1 MVKAASSGGHERYLS
16 AAVDAIASC
25 FGARAVRDAPLGARS
40 TYRVGGRA
48 EILVETDSPEDLHK
62 LQHALVAAC
71 GPVPLLVLGQGSNL
85 LVADSGFPG
94 VVVTLGRGFDWV
106 RVRAQTLSAG
116 GATKLPVVARRS
128 VAAGLS
134 GLEWAVGVPGSVGG
148 ALRMN
153 AGGHGS
159 DTAAVLRRYRTLD
172 LADGVESEHDAKHL
186 DFGYRHSALAPSE
199 VVLWAEFSLELGE
212 EGSARRALAEVVSW
226 RRAHQPGGS
235 NAGSVFMNPP
245 GDSAG
250 RLVEAAGL
258 KGLRMGSAQVSEKH
272 ANFIQADEGGSADD
286 VRRLLELVRT
296 EVALRTGVSLSTEVC
311 LVGFDDV
318 PPAWVHARA
327 QEDRGS
333 ARTDGGS
340 PTGSGATSPKGRG
353 SGDDLAR

>member
-1 MVKAASSGGHERYLS
+1 MVRTASRERPEGYLRAAIDAAASS
-16 AAVDAIASC
+16 

-48 EILVETDSPEDLHK
+48 AVLVEADSPEDLHK
-62 LQHALVAAC
+62 LRHALVAAG
-71 GPVPLLVLGQGSNL
+71 GPVPVLVLGQGSNL
-85 LVADSGFPG
+85 LVADAGFPG

-106 RVRAQTLSAG
+106 HVREETVRAG

-159 DTAAVLRRYRTLD
+159 DTAAVLGRYSTVD
-172 LADGVESEHDAKHL
+172 LADGTEAEHDAKRL
-186 DFGYRHSALAPSE
+186 DFGYRHSALGPGE
-199 VVLWAEFSLELGE
+199 VVLWAEFGLARGDK
-212 EGSARRALAEVVSW
+212 GGARRVLEEVVSW

-235 NAGSVFMNPP
+235 NAGSVFTNPP
-245 GDSAG
+245 CDSAG
-250 RLVEAAGL
+250 RLVEEAGL

-286 VRRLLELVRT
+286 VRRLLEHVRA
-296 EVALRTGVSLSTEVC
+296 EVARRTGVSL
-311 LVGFDDV
+311 
-318 PPAWVHARA
+318 
-327 QEDRGS
+327 
-333 ARTDGGS
+333 
-340 PTGSGATSPKGRG
+340 
-353 SGDDLAR
+353 